1 MSAGHLV
8 QMANDIAN
16 FFAAEPDREIAV
28 AGIADHIRRFWD
40 PRMRRQLTAHLQA
53 GGADL
58 SMLAREAAERLQREQ
73 AAV

>member
-58 SMLAREAAERLQREQ
+58 SMLAREAAKRLQREQ
-73 AAV
+73 AAA